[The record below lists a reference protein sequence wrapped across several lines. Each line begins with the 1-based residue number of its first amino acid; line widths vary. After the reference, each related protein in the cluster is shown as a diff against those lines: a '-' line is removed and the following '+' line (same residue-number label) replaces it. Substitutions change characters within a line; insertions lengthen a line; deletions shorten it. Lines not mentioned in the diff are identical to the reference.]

1 LLILPWDHAFT
12 HTCGIYT
19 LMSCGAS
26 LASIQVGETGMETL
40 KNIPINIKENR
51 PYLLMSVPALA
62 KNFKKNVEKGI
73 RDKGPLAEKLFNF
86 ALKTAYLHNGIGWN
100 RGKGLRILLKPLLML
115 FDKILF
121 SKVRDGFG
129 GNLEYF
135 VGGGALLDIN
145 LQKFFYAIGIPMYQG
160 YGLTEAS
167 PVISANN
174 PDKHKMGS
182 SGPLVHN
189 MDLKICN
196 DKGNELPQGEKGEI
210 VIKGEN
216 AMVGYWANHEA
227 TAETIKDGW
236 LYTGDLGYMD
246 KDGFLYVLGRFKS
259 LLIADDG
266 EKFSPESIEEALV
279 QHSKY
284 IEQCMLYNNQN
295 TYTSALIYPN
305 IPALKSWLASK
316 NMVIDDDNAPREVIK
331 LIEAQ
336 IDQFLAGGK
345 FEELFP
351 HRWLPATFAIIDDGF
366 TEENHLLNS
375 TLKIVRPKIN
385 ERFSDSIKYMY
396 TPQGKT
402 VFNDLNTKTIKN
414 NLK

>member
-1 LLILPWDHAFT
+1 
-12 HTCGIYT
+12 
-19 LMSCGAS
+19 
-26 LASIQVGETGMETL
+26 
-40 KNIPINIKENR
+40 
-51 PYLLMSVPALA
+51 
-62 KNFKKNVEKGI
+62 
-73 RDKGPLAEKLFNF
+73 
-86 ALKTAYLHNGIGWN
+86 
-100 RGKGLRILLKPLLML
+100 
-115 FDKILF
+115 
-121 SKVRDGFG
+121 
-129 GNLEYF
+129 
-135 VGGGALLDIN
+135 
-145 LQKFFYAIGIPMYQG
+145 
-160 YGLTEAS
+160 
-167 PVISANN
+167 
-174 PDKHKMGS
+174 
-182 SGPLVHN
+182 
-189 MDLKICN
+189 
-196 DKGNELPQGEKGEI
+196 
-210 VIKGEN
+210 
-216 AMVGYWANHEA
+216 
-227 TAETIKDGW
+227 
-236 LYTGDLGYMD
+236 MD